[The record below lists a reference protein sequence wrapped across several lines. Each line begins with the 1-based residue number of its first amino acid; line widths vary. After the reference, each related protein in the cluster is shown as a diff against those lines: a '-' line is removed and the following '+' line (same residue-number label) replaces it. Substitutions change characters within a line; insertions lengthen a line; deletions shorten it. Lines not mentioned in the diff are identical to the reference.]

1 MGTMLLEGP
10 CMYKKILIPT
20 DGSKTAAAAIY
31 HGVGLAKGL
40 GAKVYGLYVIDISAF
55 AGIPTEAIWESMRGL
70 LEEEGKRAL
79 ATVERTAKAQG
90 VQYEL
95 IIREGIPSEDIA
107 KVAEDEGTD
116 LIVVGT
122 AGRTG
127 LNRFLLGSVAEKVI
141 KIAPCPVMV
150 VRK

>member
-1 MGTMLLEGP
+1 
-10 CMYKKILIPT
+10 MYRKILIPT
-20 DGSKTAAAAIY
+20 DGSKTAEVAIR
-31 HGVGLAKGL
+31 HGVGLAKEL

-55 AGIPTEAIWESMRGL
+55 AGIPTEAIWESMRSL

-79 ATVERTAKAQG
+79 ATVERTAKEQG

-95 IIREGIPSEDIA
+95 LIREGIPSEDVT

-116 LIVVGT
+116 LIVMGT

-127 LNRFLLGSVAEKVI
+127 LNRFLLGSVAEKVV
-141 KIAPCPVMV
+141 KTAPCPVMV

>member
-1 MGTMLLEGP
+1 
-10 CMYKKILIPT
+10 MYKKILIPT
-20 DGSKTAAAAIY
+20 DGSKTAEAAIH

-79 ATVERTAKAQG
+79 ATVEKTAKEQG
-90 VQYEL
+90 IPYEL
-95 IIREGIPSEDIA
+95 LIREGIPSEDIA